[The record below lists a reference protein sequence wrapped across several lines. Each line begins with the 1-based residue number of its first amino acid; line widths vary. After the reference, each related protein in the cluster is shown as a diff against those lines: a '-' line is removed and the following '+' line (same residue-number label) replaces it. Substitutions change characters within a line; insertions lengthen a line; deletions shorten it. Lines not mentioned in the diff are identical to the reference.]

1 MDIMVIQSL
10 AAIIILCLIHI
21 FVNKLKLSNIPRSK
35 WLSFAGGISVTY
47 IFLQS
52 FPELGEFHELINSE
66 GIIPSKRAEE
76 FGIYLIALLGL
87 TFFYGLEQ
95 QTKKS
100 RESKRAS
107 GDEEPKKNISIFW
120 IHISSFAVYNFII
133 GYLLISREE
142 TSMGAMALYVVA
154 MSFHLIVTDHSI
166 EDHFGRYYRKRGRW
180 ILVSALFLGWILSI
194 FTEFPEVYVAIVF
207 AFIAGGIIM
216 NVLKEELPRERES
229 NLPAFCAGVL
239 IYSILLVFL

>member
-1 MDIMVIQSL
+1 MIILSL
-10 AAIIILCLIHI
+10 GAIVFLCLIHV

-52 FPELGEFHELINSE
+52 FPELREYQELVGNKDVF
-66 GIIPSKRAEE
+66 PSKRVQE
-76 FGIYLIALLGL
+76 FAIYLISLLGL

-100 RESKRAS
+100 KESKRES
-107 GDEEPKKNISIFW
+107 GEEEPEKNLGVFW
-120 IHISSFAVYNFII
+120 IHISSFAVYNLII

-142 TSMGAMALYVVA
+142 TSVGEMALYVVA

-166 EDHFGRYYRKRGRW
+166 EDHFGKSYRKRGRW
-180 ILVSALFLGWILSI
+180 ILVTALFLGWILSLI
-194 FTEFPEVYVAIVF
+194 TEFSKVYVAIIF
-207 AFIAGGIIM
+207 AFIAGGVIM
-216 NVLKEELPRERES
+216 NVLKEELPKERES
-229 NLPAFCAGVL
+229 NLPSFCAGVFV
-239 IYSILLVFL
+239 YSILLILI